1 MIQVKEEFKNLIP
14 PLNDSEFK
22 ELEDSILSEGCRE
35 SLIVWNN
42 ILVDG
47 HHRYEICTKHNIPF
61 KVINKDF
68 EDENEA
74 MLWIINNQ
82 LGRRN
87 ITDFARAELALK
99 RKEILLKQGREKQ
112 KQTLGGYKYNEP
124 SVLTNL
130 VKIDRRWV
138 IFTHRAIQLKKL
150 VRNTELGKEQ

>member
-22 ELEDSILSEGCRE
+22 ELEDSILAEGCRE

-61 KVINKDF
+61 KVINKNF

-87 ITDFARAELALK
+87 ITDFARAELVLK
-99 RKEILLKQGREKQ
+99 KKDILLEKGREKQ
-112 KQTLGGYKYNEP
+112 KQTLKQYNEP
-124 SVLTNL
+124 TVLTKL
-130 VKIDRRWV
+130 VKTD
-138 IFTHRAIQLKKL
+138 TPHNTQKKIAYTNIL
-150 VRNTELGKEQ
+150 TINCL

>member
-22 ELEDSILSEGCRE
+22 ELEDSILAEGCRE

-61 KVINKDF
+61 KVINKNF

-87 ITDFARAELALK
+87 ITDFARAELVLK
-99 RKEILLKQGREKQ
+99 KKDILLEKGREKQ

-124 SVLTNL
+124 SVLSNL
-130 VKIDRRWV
+130 DKSD
-138 IFTHRAIQLKKL
+138 TL
-150 VRNTELGKEQ
+150 